1 MTIQCIQRKGTNRLL
16 DNPAFSMQR
25 CKCVEIH
32 RSGERTPS
40 GPRRAQQE
48 AVPTG
53 PTKGA
58 SCPFFRHNVYS
69 LFLQTLKVQVQ
80 TFPLYGRNTR
90 LSETMILHNSP
101 KNGSA
106 VD

>member
-1 MTIQCIQRKGTNRLL
+1 MITDIYTSLVYNRKGTSRLL
-16 DNPAFSMQR
+16 DHPAFSMQR
-25 CKCVEIH
+25 CKCVEVH

-58 SCPFFRHNVYS
+58 TEAR
-69 LFLQTLKVQVQ
+69 
-80 TFPLYGRNTR
+80 
-90 LSETMILHNSP
+90 
-101 KNGSA
+101 
-106 VD
+106 